1 MSDSPTTHLSEQ
13 ECWSL
18 LADQELGR
26 LAYHLTDEVHI
37 TPVNYAVDHG
47 RLIFRTAEGSK
58 LLGVVMDSDVA
69 FEIDQVDDDAETA
82 WSVVA
87 RGTAELLEGP
97 EAREVANL
105 RLRPWIGDEK
115 VNVVAITVTEV
126 SGRRFG
132 LSRPW
137 RHLRRHG

>member
-1 MSDSPTTHLSEQ
+1 MSDSPTTTLSER
-13 ECWSL
+13 ECWDL
-18 LADQELGR
+18 LASHEFGR

-37 TPVNYAVDHG
+37 APLNYAVDRD
-47 RLIFRTAEGSK
+47 RLVFRTAEGSK

-87 RGTAELLEGP
+87 RGTAAVLEGQ
-97 EAREVANL
+97 EAREADNL
-105 RLRPWIGDEK
+105 RLRPWVGTDK
-115 VNVVAITVTEV
+115 FNVVAITVTEV
-126 SGRRFG
+126 SGRRFA